1 VKVTDLF
8 PSHFIKS
15 FDLDGDTHLTIK
27 GVQLEEHGFGKKIKS
42 ACVYFHETEKCL
54 GLNKTNA
61 TSIAKLHGNDTD
73 AWPGKRITLFPTTV
87 TNNGQFKGSP
97 CIRIQDR
104 APSQANTGTAQHKNA
119 APPPTSTP
127 DTLPEN
133 LRKRL
138 HAVGSQCYG
147 SEWDVKRPQL
157 VSHKTKGRTQTSNEL
172 TPDEALYLIAGMEK
186 KIAQAGPAGE
196 SGPVGDPGAP
206 GGSAQPDDP
215 GPVGV
220 NVSDIVAR
228 LEAATIIED
237 VRTLERE
244 WAPHANTLTQED
256 QNLLMDAALAA
267 EERVIEGG
275 KEVQA

>member
-1 VKVTDLF
+1 MKVTELF

-157 VSHKTKGRTQTSNEL
+157 VSHKTKGRTRTSNEL

-186 KIAQAGPAGE
+186 KIDQNGHAGE
-196 SGPVGDPGAP
+196 SGPVGVD
-206 GGSAQPDDP
+206 
-215 GPVGV
+215 VF
-220 NVSDIVAR
+220 DIVSR
-228 LEAATIIED
+228 LAAATTIED
-237 VRTLERE
+237 VRAIERE
-244 WAPHANTLTQED
+244 WTPHANTLSQED
-256 QNLLMDAALAA
+256 QNVLVDATLDA
-267 EERVIEGG
+267 EERVIESG
-275 KEVQA
+275 KEVEA